1 MMKVDFG
8 GGEDVAF
15 FRQGY
20 AGIIRLTRARAL
32 NCLNQTMIN
41 AIARALE
48 RWAQT
53 PDVALVLIE
62 GEGRAFCAGGD
73 VVQVWRHLNTGG
85 DARPFFAAEY
95 RLNSLMGHF
104 PKPCISFLDGF
115 VMGGGAGL
123 SMHGS
128 YRIVTENTYFAM
140 PEAAIGF
147 FPDVGISPILARM
160 EGHFGLYLALTG
172 VQIGGGDCLQ
182 LGLAT
187 HAIESSAWPAL
198 RQNLIEYGKLELLD
212 KAHQNIDVESTAA
225 ERTLIEACFCAPD
238 VAEIIKRLKQYSGGE
253 EDFAARTADT
263 LLAHSPTSLKIILK
277 HQELARPLTLD
288 ECLKLDYHLAC
299 QMLEHGDFREGV
311 RARLIDKDNKPH
323 WQPARLEDVDQERVA
338 AYFTTREDEL
348 EL

>member
-1 MMKVDFG
+1 MRIDFG
-8 GGEDVAF
+8 GGQDVAF
-15 FRQGY
+15 FQQGC
-20 AGIIRLTRARAL
+20 AGIICLTRPLAL
-32 NCLNQTMIN
+32 NALNQIMTD
-41 AIARALE
+41 AITRAFE
-48 RWAQT
+48 VWAEAGQI
-53 PDVALVLIE
+53 ALVLIE
-62 GEGRAFCAGGD
+62 GDGRAFCAGGD
-73 VVQVWRHLNTGG
+73 VVSVWHDLKAGK
-85 DARPFFAAEY
+85 DARHFFASEY
-95 RLNSLMGHF
+95 RLNRLIGHF
-104 PKPCISFLDGF
+104 PKPCISFLNGF

-128 YRIVTENTYFAM
+128 HRLVTENTSFAM

-225 ERTLIEACFCAPD
+225 ERTLIEACFCAPN
-238 VAEIIKRLKQYSGGE
+238 VAEIIKRLKQYGGGE

-277 HQELARPLTLD
+277 HQELAQPLTLD

-338 AYFTTREDEL
+338 AYFTMREDEL